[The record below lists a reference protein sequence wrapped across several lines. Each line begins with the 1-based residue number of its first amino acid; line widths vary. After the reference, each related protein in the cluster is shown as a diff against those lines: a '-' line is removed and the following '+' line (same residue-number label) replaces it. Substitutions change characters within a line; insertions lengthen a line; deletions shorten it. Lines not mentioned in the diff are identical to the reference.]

1 MMAAAPSIRFR
12 EYIRYNQISNIS
24 RGIGRYY
31 QIRDVC
37 AGFLDNIPI
46 LEPAIVQDI
55 FDSSGMT
62 RDLDMDMEAVTRQ
75 LTFDGEDRDEDEDY
89 MYKFLVKA
97 KDRADDKILELE
109 GILEDRLESGAEI
122 SFVKFSEYRRR
133 SRDE

>member
-62 RDLDMDMEAVTRQ
+62 KDLDMDMEAVTRQ